1 MLEPRTPPRP
11 PQAFR
16 ISRTDLAQA
25 SAWSRLLLIAP
36 VLALV
41 WLVLIILVQA

>member
-1 MLEPRTPPRP
+1 MLEPRTPHRP
-11 PQAFR
+11 SPVFR
-16 ISRTDLAQA
+16 VSRTDLAQA

-41 WLVLIILVQA
+41 WIVLTLLVTA

>member
-16 ISRTDLAQA
+16 VRRTDLAQA
-25 SAWSRLLLIAP
+25 SALSRLLLIVP

-41 WLVLIILVQA
+41 WLVLIMLVQA